1 MLSSADLHLERVLFL
16 AVLVI
21 FLGIGFLCTLIA
33 FVINFL
39 QKKDK
44 NRKYYLLVFII
55 SGLIG
60 VVLTAF
66 YCYMILF
73 EQAQTYMP

>member
-1 MLSSADLHLERVLFL
+1 MLSSADLHLERALFL
-16 AVLVI
+16 AVLI
-21 FLGIGFLCTLIA
+21 LFFGTGFLCTLIV
-33 FVINFL
+33 FIINSIR
-39 QKKDK
+39 KKNK
-44 NRKYYLLVFII
+44 SGRYYLLIFII

-60 VVLTAF
+60 VVLTA

>member
-1 MLSSADLHLERVLFL
+1 MLSSADLHLERALFL
-16 AVLVI
+16 AVLI
-21 FLGIGFLCTLIA
+21 LFFGTGFLCTLIV
-33 FVINFL
+33 FIINSIR
-39 QKKDK
+39 KKNK
-44 NRKYYLLVFII
+44 SGRYYLLIFII

>member
-1 MLSSADLHLERVLFL
+1 MLSSADLHLERALFL
-16 AVLVI
+16 AVLI
-21 FLGIGFLCTLIA
+21 LFFGTGFLCTLII
-33 FVINFL
+33 FIINSILKKNKTGRYYILGFL
-39 QKKDK
+39 
-44 NRKYYLLVFII
+44 I

-73 EQAQTYMP
+73 EQAEIYRP

>member
-1 MLSSADLHLERVLFL
+1 MLSSADLHLERALFL
-16 AVLVI
+16 AVLII
-21 FLGIGFLCTLIA
+21 FFGAGFLCTLIS
-33 FVINFL
+33 FIINFI

-44 NRKYYLLVFII
+44 KGVYYLLIFLI

-73 EQAQTYMP
+73 EQAEIYMP

>member
-1 MLSSADLHLERVLFL
+1 MLSSADLHLERALFL
-16 AVLVI
+16 AVLI
-21 FLGIGFLCTLIA
+21 LFFGTGFLYTLIV
-33 FVINFL
+33 FIINSIR
-39 QKKDK
+39 KKNK
-44 NRKYYLLVFII
+44 SGRYYLLIFII

>member
-1 MLSSADLHLERVLFL
+1 MLSSADLHLERALII
-16 AVLVI
+16 AVFII
-21 FLGIGFLCTLIA
+21 FLGVGFLCTLIT
-33 FVINFL
+33 FIINFL
-39 QKKDK
+39 QKKDR
-44 NRKYYLLVFII
+44 NSTYYLLAFII

>member
-1 MLSSADLHLERVLFL
+1 MLSSADLHLERALFL
-16 AVLVI
+16 AVLI
-21 FLGIGFLCTLIA
+21 LFFGTGFLCTLIV
-33 FVINFL
+33 FIINSIR
-39 QKKDK
+39 KKNK
-44 NRKYYLLVFII
+44 SGRYYLLIFII

-60 VVLTAF
+60 VILTAF